1 MEAKEEKL
9 ALVAIDYMKAFNSV
23 DHEWLIK
30 CLERK
35 GFRQNYIRMVS
46 MCLKGLFTHFGG
58 EETAYAVNRGCR
70 QGDPISPFL
79 FILALDPLICE
90 INSSLDIGGVK
101 IGKNHH
107 KVEAFADDL
116 TVLFS
121 GESKDIMKAINNTFK
136 ILENYSLLSGL
147 KVNVDKS
154 KAITNCS
161 GIRELALKFI
171 FRDGQNRL
179 ITWRRISLP
188 RKYGGLGMIDFERI
202 LAPGTLWSDILENK
216 MVEMFGMS
224 KNSVRG
230 KGPGKLFD
238 ACKSITINM
247 MKTISAVL
255 LLAAAVSAVPSQRH
269 IGRIVGG
276 EEVEPNSIPFQVSF
290 QSKNNFH
297 FCGGSVLDKDTV
309 ITAAHCCV
317 NFRPNDVKVVAGE
330 HDLFVKSGD
339 EQAVNVDQII
349 YHELYGSA
357 GTNYDVCLLKLKSSL
372 ELGGKVKAV
381 SLPKKDEVFSG
392 DLVVSGWGTLYAG
405 GPSSDELRAVTVQV
419 VSDEDCEDAY
429 PGMIDETMICA
440 AAPEKDSCQGDSGGP
455 LVQGNTL
462 VGIVSWGRGCAF
474 AGYPGVY
481 GKVTEFLDWIA
492 EQ

>member
-1 MEAKEEKL
+1 
-9 ALVAIDYMKAFNSV
+9 
-23 DHEWLIK
+23 
-30 CLERK
+30 
-35 GFRQNYIRMVS
+35 
-46 MCLKGLFTHFGG
+46 
-58 EETAYAVNRGCR
+58 
-70 QGDPISPFL
+70 
-79 FILALDPLICE
+79 
-90 INSSLDIGGVK
+90 
-101 IGKNHH
+101 
-107 KVEAFADDL
+107 
-116 TVLFS
+116 
-121 GESKDIMKAINNTFK
+121 
-136 ILENYSLLSGL
+136 
-147 KVNVDKS
+147 
-154 KAITNCS
+154 
-161 GIRELALKFI
+161 
-171 FRDGQNRL
+171 
-179 ITWRRISLP
+179 
-188 RKYGGLGMIDFERI
+188 
-202 LAPGTLWSDILENK
+202 
-216 MVEMFGMS
+216 
-224 KNSVRG
+224 
-230 KGPGKLFD
+230 
-238 ACKSITINM
+238 INM